1 LKEKVFKTNHQT
13 TGGRTMLNGFS
24 ITTTAEPEVARPGI
38 NVLTA
43 IFGLMLLVGVGAGC
57 YAFIA
62 GHEHVYNNTREM
74 PWGILISTYAFF
86 AITSTGLCLL
96 AAISHVFGGN
106 KLAPLANRLVWG
118 SIITIMSAFAVIGFE
133 IENPHRMLLYNVIS
147 PNITS
152 NIWWMGTLYGLAVAF
167 MLVEFWMILTKQYK
181 MAVIL
186 GVCGALAEVAANT
199 CLGGVFATL
208 PSRPFWYG
216 GMLPVYF
223 LSCAFLSGAA
233 MAILFNHYA
242 VVIRRREMTEAEFNG
257 IRTAGKVLLLM
268 LILVSVG
275 TFWRMVSF
283 YVGGTNI
290 GRDAADALL
299 FGPLSNNFKVF
310 EVTIGLVLP
319 IVILAITRLK
329 SVPAMSAAALMAI
342 VGMFFARYDMVVAGQ
357 IVPQF
362 LGYNDLPKFLEYTP
376 SLGEILVTLGG
387 IGLTGT
393 AFLLGERFFGK
404 AFTDHGEHH

>member
-1 LKEKVFKTNHQT
+1 MNI
-13 TGGRTMLNGFS
+13 NFS
-24 ITTTAEPEVARPGI
+24 LAATAEPEVARPGV
-38 NVLTA
+38 NLLTA
-43 IFGLMLLVGVGAGC
+43 LFGLLLVTGVMTGC

-106 KLAPLANRLVWG
+106 RLAPLGNRLVWG

-147 PNITS
+147 PNLTS
-152 NIWWMGTLYGLAVAF
+152 NIWWMGTLYGLAVGF
-167 MLVEFWMILTKQYK
+167 MLVEFWLILTKQFK

-186 GVCGALAEVAANT
+186 GVGGALAEVAANT

-233 MAILFNHYA
+233 MAIIFNHAA
-242 VVIRRREMTEAEFNG
+242 VAIRKRDFETAEFEG
-257 IRTAGKVLLLM
+257 IQTAGKILLLM

-283 YVGGTNI
+283 YVGGTYE
-290 GRDAADALL
+290 GRLAADALL
-299 FGPLSNNFKVF
+299 TGPLSSNFKLF
-310 EVTIGLVLP
+310 EISIGLVGP
-319 IVILAITRLK
+319 ILILVMSRLK

-357 IVPQF
+357 LVPMF
-362 LGYNDLPKFLEYTP
+362 LGYDNLPNYLEYSP
-376 SLGEILVTLGG
+376 SIGEILVVLGG
-387 IGLTGT
+387 IGLTGS

-404 AFTDHGEHH
+404 IFKAETHH

>member
-1 LKEKVFKTNHQT
+1 MINFPIAATQ
-13 TGGRTMLNGFS
+13 
-24 ITTTAEPEVARPGI
+24 EPEVARPGV
-38 NVLTA
+38 NLLTA
-43 IFGLMLLVGVGAGC
+43 IFGAMLVIGVVTGC
-57 YAFIA
+57 YAFLA
-62 GHEHVYNNTREM
+62 GHDHVYNNTREM

-106 KLAPLANRLVWG
+106 RLAPLGNRLVWG

-133 IENPHRMLLYNVIS
+133 IESPHRMLLYNVIS
-147 PNITS
+147 PNLTS
-152 NIWWMGTLYGLAVAF
+152 NIWWMGTLYGMAVGF
-167 MLVEFWMILTKQYK
+167 MLVEFWLILTKQYK
-181 MAVIL
+181 LAVAL

-233 MAILFNHYA
+233 MAIIFNHYA
-242 VVIRRREMTEAEFNG
+242 VVIRKREMTKVEFEG
-257 IRTAGKVLLLM
+257 IQTAGKILLLM

-283 YVGGTNI
+283 YVGGSYE
-290 GRDAADALL
+290 GRLAADALL
-299 FGPLSNNFKVF
+299 TGPLSNNFKLF
-310 EVTIGLVLP
+310 EVTIGLAAP
-319 IVILAITRLK
+319 ILILVMTRLK

-357 IVPQF
+357 MVPLW
-362 LGYNDLPKFLEYTP
+362 LGWDNLPSYLEYSP
-376 SLGEILVTLGG
+376 SIAEILVVCGG
-387 IGLTGT
+387 IGLTGS

-404 AFTDHGEHH
+404 AFKAEAHHD

>member
-1 LKEKVFKTNHQT
+1 
-13 TGGRTMLNGFS
+13 MINGFS
-24 ITTTAEPEVARPGI
+24 ITKTAEPEVARPGI

-43 IFGLMLLVGVGAGC
+43 LFGLLLLAGVATGC
-57 YAFIA
+57 YAFLA

-106 KLAPLANRLVWG
+106 RLAPLGNRLVWG
-118 SIITIMSAFAVIGFE
+118 SIITILSAFAVIGFE

-147 PNITS
+147 PNLTS
-152 NIWWMGTLYGLAVAF
+152 NIWWMGTLYGLAVGF
-167 MLVEFWMILTKQYK
+167 MLVEFWMIITKQYK
-181 MAVIL
+181 MALIL

-216 GMLPVYF
+216 GQLPVYF
-223 LSCAFLSGAA
+223 LACAFMSGAA
-233 MAILFNHYA
+233 AAILFNHYA
-242 VVIRRREMTEAEFNG
+242 VAIRKREMEPAEFNG
-257 IRTAGKVLLLM
+257 IQTAGKILLLM
-268 LILVSVG
+268 LILVSVA
-275 TFWRMVSF
+275 TFWKMISF
-283 YVGGTNI
+283 YVGGTHA
-290 GRDAADALL
+290 GRTAADALVY
-299 FGPLSNNFKVF
+299 GPLSNNFKVF

-319 IVILAITRLK
+319 ILLLVVTRLK
-329 SVPAMSAAALMAI
+329 SVPAMSAAALMTL

-357 IVPQF
+357 IVPQY
-362 LGYNDLPKFLEYTP
+362 LGFNDLPKFMHYVP
-376 SLGEILVTLGG
+376 SAGEILVTLGG
-387 IGLTGT
+387 LGLTGT

-404 AFTDHGEHH
+404 AFTAHEEH